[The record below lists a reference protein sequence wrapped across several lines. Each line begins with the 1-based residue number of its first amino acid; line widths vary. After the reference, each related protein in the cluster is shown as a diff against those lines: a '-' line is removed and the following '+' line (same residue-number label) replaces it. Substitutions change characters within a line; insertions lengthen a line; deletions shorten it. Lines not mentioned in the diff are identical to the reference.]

1 MQWDRARYLAVFENK
16 QKNVPFL
23 ESGGEKNVL
32 SVYALQ
38 KCVSCTSCTCIIV
51 PRGILIIWVTGN
63 KNMRC
68 LSKSYSDR
76 KTWSHNQVWV
86 PMCTYRYVDPGNTH
100 GYLHPFHLY
109 STQLIVNISPK
120 LLFVTATAH
129 PMTCLCLNLKEVGI
143 W

>member
-1 MQWDRARYLAVFENK
+1 MGYSIHK
-16 QKNVPFL
+16 QLVYIIDWRTCVVYVRTHACRLQICNEIELDILLSLKTNKNVPFL

-51 PRGILIIWVTGN
+51 PKGILIIWVTGN

-86 PMCTYRYVDPGNTH
+86 PMCTYRYVHPGNTH
-100 GYLHPFHLY
+100 RYLHPFHLY
-109 STQLIVNISPK
+109 ST
-120 LLFVTATAH
+120 
-129 PMTCLCLNLKEVGI
+129 
-143 W
+143 